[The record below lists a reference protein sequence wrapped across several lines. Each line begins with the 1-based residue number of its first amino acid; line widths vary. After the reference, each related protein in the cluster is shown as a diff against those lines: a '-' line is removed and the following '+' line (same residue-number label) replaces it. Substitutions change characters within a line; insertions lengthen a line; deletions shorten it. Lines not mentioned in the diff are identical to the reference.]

1 MIDYSENLK
10 KGDLESLKLVSRL
23 LTGTAIIVDKLVS
36 FLIEMSDSIANYVD
50 LLDANENV
58 S

>member
-1 MIDYSENLK
+1 MLEEINN
-10 KGDLESLKLVSRL
+10 KGIYNTKLPISK
-23 LTGTAIIVDKLVS
+23 DKLVS

-50 LLDANENV
+50 LLDASENV

>member
-10 KGDLESLKLVSRL
+10 KGNLESL
-23 LTGTAIIVDKLVS
+23 KLVS

-50 LLDANENV
+50 LLDTSENV